1 MKRNVFYALIA
12 FLSLGLFS
20 CSNTDEPMTPISPSE
35 VSDES
40 VHNDS
45 KVIADL
51 ITSIPLTEDI
61 VNEVFSAV
69 TDGLENG
76 IEESY
81 YFADILSE
89 SSTKSA
95 TRSNGSESKLGSEIR
110 RLLNTTRSNSEID
123 ADILEYGDYQIYWPY
138 SEDWDGKTKPVI
150 TFVPEDDSQLWNYA
164 YKQTEN
170 GIETIIVDEEFME
183 KNPVWIINKAD
194 IPYDELPNFNNNE
207 FSKDG
212 IYYCPRKTI
221 SSIESTNNQNDT
233 RAAGEPVYT
242 VYLGRFMSKKNYDSA
257 WGGGSEFAI
266 QMGAIENMVITSQE
280 QLRATDPSVT
290 YIRVTRSRKDVKNS
304 RWKDVNAV
312 LSSDWQPNEN
322 NAGFCIYEEDQGG
335 TKYWDMTL
343 SMKIKGI
350 DIPFTLKMPYGSG
363 DDLVYKTVYSRNFI
377 FSTNNLTYDKDGNE
391 QYVEHTAGQVYWTLP
406 FKIGK
411 TIL

>member
-20 CSNTDEPMTPISPSE
+20 CSSTEEPMASQAPAKVFDKTVYS
-35 VSDES
+35 
-40 VHNDS
+40 NS
-45 KVIADL
+45 KAIADL
-51 ITSIPLTEDI
+51 MISVPLTEDI

-69 TDGLENG
+69 TNGLDNG

-81 YFADILSE
+81 YFADVLSE
-89 SSTKSA
+89 SYTKSA
-95 TRSNGSESKLGSEIR
+95 TRSIGSESKLGYEIH
-110 RLLNTTRSNSEID
+110 RLLDTTRSNSGID
-123 ADILEYGDYQIYWPY
+123 ADMLEYGDYQIYWPY
-138 SEDWDGKTKPVI
+138 SENWDGKTNPVI

-207 FSKDG
+207 FSKNG
-212 IYYCPRKTI
+212 IYYSPRKTV
-221 SSIESTNNQNDT
+221 SSTDYNSTKNST

-257 WGGGSEFAI
+257 WNGGSEFAI
-266 QMGAIENMVITSQE
+266 QMGAIENMVITSPE
-280 QLRATDPSVT
+280 QLKSTNPSVT
-290 YIRVTRSRKDVKNS
+290 YIRVTRSRNDIKHS
-304 RWKDVNAV
+304 YWKDVNAV

-363 DDLVYKTVYSRNFI
+363 DDLIYKNVYSRNFI
-377 FSTNNLTYDKDGNE
+377 FSTNNKKDDK
-391 QYVEHTAGQVYWTLP
+391 YVEHSMGDVYWTLP
-406 FKIGK
+406 FEVGK